1 MTMRVLRVRDGRL
14 VLDAAAAAPI
24 ASADEAMLRPKIVA
38 VHHADITAT
47 HDGVI
52 AGRECVAEV
61 VEPDGASRVRVGQ
74 RCILSPVFNCGACDL
89 CRGGLWTHCERGRE
103 LASESAPGCLA
114 ERIAAAP
121 VNLVDVPSTV
131 ADDAAAM
138 AVAVGRAMHA
148 IRCGGEGT
156 RGYVTIIGDGATAL
170 LAGQI
175 LLRTN
180 RQVRIAWARPR
191 TVETC
196 ERWRIA
202 HRNLAEI
209 GRRGDQDVVIDARGD
224 AASATAAMA
233 MLKPRG
239 CLVLAAVPPP
249 SANLDSAPIRDRELH
264 VVGSRGVLIREAL
277 ALLAA
282 RHIDVG
288 AISSVRCRLD
298 DLPATLAR
306 EKDAVRILVEV

>member
-1 MTMRVLRVRDGRL
+1 MTMRALRVRGCRL
-14 VLDAAAAAPI
+14 ELDACAAAPDV
-24 ASADEAMLRPKIVA
+24 SADEALLRPLFVA
-38 VHHADITAT
+38 VSRTDIETT
-47 HDGVI
+47 PDGVI

-61 VEPDGASRVRVGQ
+61 VASDGSSRVRVGQ
-74 RCILSPVFNCGACDL
+74 RCIISPVLNCGVCEL
-89 CRGGLWTHCERGRE
+89 CRGGLWTHCAKGRE
-103 LASESAPGCLA
+103 LATSRAAGCLA
-114 ERIAAAP
+114 ERIAVAP
-121 VNLVDVPSTV
+121 VNLVEVPSTV

-148 IRCGGEGT
+148 LRCGGEGT

-191 TVETC
+191 SVDVC

-202 HRNLAEI
+202 HRNLTEV

-224 AASATAAMA
+224 AASIAAALA

-249 SANLDSAPIRDRELH
+249 ATTIDPAPIRDRELH

-277 ALLAA
+277 ALVAA
-282 RHIDVG
+282 QHIDVG
-288 AISSVRCRLD
+288 ALVSARCRLE
-298 DLPATLAR
+298 DLPAAIAR
-306 EKDAVRILVEV
+306 ESEAVRILVAV